1 MKGYVKTGKPDVAT
15 DTPAHTPG
23 IRMGNEP
30 GAYEK
35 QPGHLPDGRSSAER
49 SSGVNVKG
57 RETIDPRMPH
67 LTPG

>member
-1 MKGYVKTGKPDVAT
+1 MARGVKTGKADVPPDIS
-15 DTPAHTPG
+15 AHTPG

-57 RETIDPRMPH
+57 RATIDARMPH